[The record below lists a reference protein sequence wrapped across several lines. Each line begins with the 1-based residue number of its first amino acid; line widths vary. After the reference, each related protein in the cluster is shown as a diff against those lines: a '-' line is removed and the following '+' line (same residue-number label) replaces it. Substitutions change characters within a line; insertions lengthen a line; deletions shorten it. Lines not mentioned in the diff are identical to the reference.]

1 MSKGARLRQS
11 KIKKK
16 EEIKSTLES
25 MFGHQVDMV
34 GSPSEIKEVTDLKLV
49 IKEINEVKER
59 DYEQS
64 LNLTEYV
71 NNLVEMEKS
80 EKGFMELMGC
90 ELISGFKNKELWY
103 EYYTINGNGSTLE
116 NSINGQYE

>member
-1 MSKGARLRQS
+1 M
-11 KIKKK
+11 KI
-16 EEIKSTLES
+16 T
-25 MFGHQVDMV
+25 QVDMV
-34 GSPSEIKEVTDLKLV
+34 DSPSEIKEVTDLKLV

-116 NSINGQYE
+116 NSKDRDFDRIDFSIFIWYNTTKE